1 MRQKVNNKVI
11 LDASA
16 LLALIQEEAGAEV
29 IKPLLKFSVMSAVN
43 VTEALSILQRADI
56 SPKEGLSLITDIVTT
71 ILPFDLEEAEQT
83 AKLHP
88 LVQSKGL
95 SLGDRACIALGIKL
109 QLPIYTADR
118 VWKELQLEGT
128 DIKLIR

>member
-1 MRQKVNNKVI
+1 MNNNII

-16 LLALIQEEAGAEV
+16 LLALIQEEQGAEI

-43 VTEALSILQRADI
+43 IAESLTALQRIDI
-56 SPKEGLSLITDIVTT
+56 SPQEALTLITDIVTL
-71 ILPFDLEEAEQT
+71 IVPFDLEQAGYVAELQS
-83 AKLHP
+83 H
-88 LVQSKGL
+88 VQHKGL

-109 QLPIYTADR
+109 QVPIYTADKI
-118 VWKELQLEGT
+118 WAELQLNGA

>member
-1 MRQKVNNKVI
+1 MRRKVNKKVI

-43 VTEALSILQRADI
+43 VTEALSVLQRADI
-56 SPKEGLSLITDIVTT
+56 TAEEGLSLITDIVTT
-71 ILPFDLEEAEQT
+71 ILPFDIEEAVQA
-83 AKLHP
+83 AKLHS

-95 SLGDRACIALGIKL
+95 SLADRACIALGIKL

-118 VWKELQLEGT
+118 VWKELQLDGV